1 MTERADRII
10 DALRSG
16 HDYLTTVVHGLAAAD
31 LDRPSGASEWTVA
44 QVLSHL
50 GSGAEIGLAALE
62 GALSGTGPKDMD
74 FNKSVWARWDAMP
87 PAEQAEGFV
96 ASNEA
101 LVRAYEDL
109 DAQTRQDLRID
120 LGFLPA
126 PVDVATAASM
136 RLSEFANHSWDVEVA
151 FDRTVGLA
159 RAATEPLLD
168 QVGMLIG
175 FVGKADALGGRHVRV
190 AVRTTSPE
198 RSFGLDLGDAV
209 ALTDEPAEPDAVLS
223 TPAEW
228 WLRLVT
234 GRHAPANTPKGVTLT
249 GDGLTL
255 DDLSQ
260 GVSRLLAGTYAK
272 EGEGL
277 WCAGTPPHTTA
288 PHCLATATSDYG
300 CYGFSVP
307 CPSVAGTGDT
317 GGAGSRSCSCV
328 YRWAQAVRAMASET
342 ASARGREDSLSRR
355 RALSVS
361 VTSMPRRSP
370 QAEFLLISP
379 ACCRQAT

>member
-1 MTERADRII
+1 MTERADQII

-101 LVRAYEDL
+101 LVRAYADL

-255 DDLSQ
+255 DDLRR
-260 GVSRLLAGTYAK
+260 VF
-272 EGEGL
+272 
-277 WCAGTPPHTTA
+277 P
-288 PHCLATATSDYG
+288 
-300 CYGFSVP
+300 GF
-307 CPSVAGTGDT
+307 
-317 GGAGSRSCSCV
+317 
-328 YRWAQAVRAMASET
+328 
-342 ASARGREDSLSRR
+342 
-355 RALSVS
+355 
-361 VTSMPRRSP
+361 
-370 QAEFLLISP
+370 
-379 ACCRQAT
+379 